1 MCVHGVRWSF
11 DDFLLTA
18 ALYRRSNKVNNTP
31 FSLQSYQLYAK
42 LKIFKGKAFLCTEEF
57 FFHLQIFAYIKEK
70 NDFLDLLLL
79 HIGTSAIVDYLIKLL
94 RDAEPDEMKNKFVE
108 VRILMTNCR
117 KITIRNNLV
126 F

>member
-1 MCVHGVRWSF
+1 M
-11 DDFLLTA
+11 
-18 ALYRRSNKVNNTP
+18 
-31 FSLQSYQLYAK
+31 
-42 LKIFKGKAFLCTEEF
+42 
-57 FFHLQIFAYIKEK
+57 FAYIKEK

-117 KITIRNNLV
+117 KITIRNNLGY
-126 F
+126 FLKDLTPSTACIIKIARGH